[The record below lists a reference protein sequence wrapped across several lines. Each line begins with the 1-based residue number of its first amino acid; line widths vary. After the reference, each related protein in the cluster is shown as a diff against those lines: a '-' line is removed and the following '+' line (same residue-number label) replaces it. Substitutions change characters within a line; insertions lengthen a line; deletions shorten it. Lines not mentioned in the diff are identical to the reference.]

1 MRRETMGAKLRTG
14 TSERKRHHILDD
26 RELANRSRERIMHL
40 HKGIFLIWKWPFI
53 RRQTVDFGFEPD
65 EDTCPVC
72 GKEIV

>member
-1 MRRETMGAKLRTG
+1 M
-14 TSERKRHHILDD
+14 
-26 RELANRSRERIMHL
+26 MHL
-40 HKGIFLIWKWPFI
+40 HKGIFLTWKWPFI